1 MDGGIRRDGIQELQ
15 SGRRYWTRGPTVI
28 GTNDIEAR
36 SAFYFMTSPLERH
49 EAPEISA
56 DAPDF

>member
-1 MDGGIRRDGIQELQ
+1 MVVFGETEFRNCRVDGGIGL
-15 SGRRYWTRGPTVI
+15 GALTVI

-49 EAPEISA
+49 EAPEISV
-56 DAPDF
+56 DAPDS